1 MGRREIVDSLS
12 SSKQL
17 QILWAID
24 GDHSFKTRKVSGR
37 TEEENRM
44 LAIKAIDQHLNG
56 FVKRLSKDKG
66 NRFRGCFDSFFQ
78 TLPRDFL

>member
-1 MGRREIVDSLS
+1 MGLRELVDSLS
-12 SSKQL
+12 FSKLL

-44 LAIKAIDQHLNG
+44 LAIKAIDQHLSG
-56 FVKRLSKDKG
+56 FVKS
-66 NRFRGCFDSFFQ
+66 
-78 TLPRDFL
+78 